1 MIDRTN
7 RIARTARRI
16 ATLAGL
22 SGLVLA
28 AGTDWAAAATF
39 AEPGG
44 APYSGP
50 ENAEIF
56 AIVLFAAGFALLA
69 ALIRHGRPEKSAVR
83 RPLRNR

>member
-7 RIARTARRI
+7 RITRTAKRI

-22 SGLVLA
+22 AGLVLA
-28 AGTDWAAAATF
+28 AGTDWAAAAAL
-39 AEPGG
+39 AELGG

-50 ENAEIF
+50 ENAEMF
-56 AIVLFAAGFALLA
+56 AIVFFAAGFALLA